1 MSKELKRAIINWMF
15 DNSKEFQLIN
25 ATAERFR
32 SYIYDDKGNYL
43 IGGKDIMEF
52 IRNADKLIF

>member
-1 MSKELKRAIINWMF
+1 MF

-32 SYIYDDKGNYL
+32 LYIYDDKGNYL

>member
-1 MSKELKRAIINWMF
+1 MSKELKKAIINWMF

>member
-1 MSKELKRAIINWMF
+1 MSKELKKAIINWMF

-43 IGGKDIMEF
+43 IAGKDIMEF

>member
-1 MSKELKRAIINWMF
+1 MSKELKKAIINWMF

-52 IRNADKLIF
+52 IRKADKLIF